1 MTAMEND
8 KKEKAIR
15 FSSGTVALA
24 VSGLLVKF
32 LGMVYK
38 IPLTNLLGDEGMGY
52 FNAAYTVYTLFFV
65 LATSGLPV
73 ALSLLVS
80 ESVAKGDEKH
90 AGKLYKTAARLFLT
104 VGFCGMLLMAIP
116 ARRFA
121 QLLGTPSAAAGVL
134 AVSPTLLFMTY
145 AGALRGYF
153 QGRRCMVPI
162 ALSQVLEA
170 GGKFLFGL
178 LFASWALVYYSR
190 SVVAA
195 YAIFGLT
202 LASFFATFSLY
213 LCKRHFDTDEGHLAL
228 CCGEITPCERKENV
242 IKLSKLAFPITI
254 SASVMTLASSVDLF
268 LVMRTLRKIGYSVS
282 EANAA
287 FGNYTALAVPLFNMP
302 TVLILP
308 IAYSVAPFVKGALT
322 RKDTVGAQK
331 AAARSLSLA
340 ALLAL
345 PASIGL
351 SLLANPI
358 LSLLFSSENS
368 VAMAT
373 PLLSVL
379 ALSVFPLALLTVTNS
394 LLQAYGKLW
403 FPILS
408 ILLGIVTKCAVSYF
422 GMLRFGMIATPV
434 GTFLCYALVAALN
447 LGYLAFSCRGLSL
460 GSLMTKPFLASIPM
474 AAVSLFCY
482 RFLSVWLPYQALITL
497 FSVFVGV
504 IVFVVTASLLKA
516 ITLDDALSL
525 GLSENLAKRLQKI
538 HILS

>member
-1 MTAMEND
+1 MRATELN
-8 KKEKAIR
+8 KREKALR

-65 LATSGLPV
+65 IATSGLPV

-80 ESVAKGDEKH
+80 ESVARGDERG
-90 AGKLYKTAARLFLT
+90 AGKIYKTAARLFLA
-104 VGFCGMLLMAIP
+104 VGFFGMLLMAFP
-116 ARRFA
+116 ARHFA
-121 QLLGTPSAAAGVL
+121 RLLGSSDAAAGIL

-153 QGRRCMVPI
+153 QGRRRMVPI
-162 ALSQVLEA
+162 ALSQILEA
-170 GGKFLFGL
+170 GGKFVFGL
-178 LFASWALVYYSR
+178 LFASWALGCYSR
-190 SVVAA
+190 SVVSA

-202 LASFFATFSLY
+202 LASFFATLSLY
-213 LCKRHFDTDEGHLAL
+213 LCKRRFDSDEGHLAA
-228 CCGEITPCERKENV
+228 CCGKLSYGERKTNRQ
-242 IKLSKLAFPITI
+242 KLVKLAFPITV
-254 SASVMTLASSVDLF
+254 SASAMTLASSLDLF
-268 LVMRTLRKIGYSVS
+268 LVMRTLRKIGYSVA

-322 RKDTVGAQK
+322 RNDWQSAKK
-331 AAARSLSLA
+331 ATSRALSLA

-345 PASIGL
+345 PAALGL
-351 SLLANPI
+351 SLLAEPI
-358 LSLLFSSENS
+358 LLLLFSNQES

-373 PLLSVL
+373 PLLAVL

-394 LLQAYGKLW
+394 LLQAYGRLW
-403 FPILS
+403 FPVFAIGAGVL
-408 ILLGIVTKCAVSYF
+408 TKCAISYF

-434 GTFLCYALVAALN
+434 GTFLCYTVIAALN
-447 LGYLAFSCRGLSL
+447 LGYLAVSCRGLSL
-460 GSLMTKPFLASIPM
+460 RSLLIKPFLASFPM
-474 AAVSLFCY
+474 AVCALFSY
-482 RFLSVWLPYQALITL
+482 RFLFGWLPYRVLATLIAIAL
-497 FSVFVGV
+497 GV
-504 IVFVVTASLLKA
+504 VAFALTASLLKA
-516 ITLDDALSL
+516 VTLEDAISL
-525 GLSENLAKRLQKI
+525 GLSEKLAKRLQKL

>member
-1 MTAMEND
+1 MTAIERD
-8 KKEKAIR
+8 KREKALR

-38 IPLTNLLGDEGMGY
+38 IPLTNILGDEGMGY

-65 LATSGLPV
+65 LSTSGLPV

-80 ESVAKGDEKH
+80 ESVAKGDEKN
-90 AGKLYKTAARLFLT
+90 AGKLYKSAARLFLM
-104 VGFCGMLLMAIP
+104 VGFFGMLLMALP

-121 QLLGTPSAAAGVL
+121 RLLGTPSAAAGIL

-153 QGRRCMVPI
+153 QGRRRMAPI
-162 ALSQVLEA
+162 ALSQILEA

-178 LFASWALVYYSR
+178 LFALMALTYNSR

-202 LASFFATFSLY
+202 VASFFATLSLY
-213 LCKRHFDTDEGHLAL
+213 LCKRHFDRDEGRLAL
-228 CCGEITPCERKENV
+228 CCGTVLPEERKGMLKK
-242 IKLSKLAFPITI
+242 IAKLAFPITV
-254 SASVMTLASSVDLF
+254 SASVMTLASSLDLF
-268 LVMRTLRKIGYSVS
+268 LVIRTLRKIGYSAA

-322 RKDTVGAQK
+322 RKDTLSAGQ
-331 AAARSLSLA
+331 AAARALSLS

-345 PASIGL
+345 PASFGL
-351 SLLANPI
+351 SLLSKPI
-358 LSLLFSSENS
+358 LSLLFSSADS

-403 FPILS
+403 FPIFA
-408 ILLGIVTKCAVSYF
+408 ILAGIVTKCAVSHF
-422 GMLRFGMIATPV
+422 GMLRYGMIATPV
-434 GTFLCYALVAALN
+434 GTFLCYTVVAALN
-447 LGYLAFSCRGLSL
+447 LGSRALAVKGFSL
-460 GSLMTKPFLASIPM
+460 GKLLIKPFAASVPM
-474 AAVSLFCY
+474 AVASLLSY
-482 RFLSVWLPYQALITL
+482 RALSSVLPYQAFATL
-497 FSVFVGV
+497 FAIFVGV
-504 IVFVVTASLLKA
+504 LVFVITVSLLKA
-516 ITLDDALSL
+516 VTLEDALSL
-525 GLSENLAKRLQKI
+525 GLSEGVARRLQKL

>member
-1 MTAMEND
+1 MTATD
-8 KKEKAIR
+8 FGKREKAVS

-38 IPLTNLLGDEGMGY
+38 IPLTNILGDEGMGY

-80 ESVAKGDEKH
+80 ESVAKGDEKG
-90 AGKLYKTAARLFLT
+90 AGKLYRTASHLFLM
-104 VGFCGMLLMAIP
+104 VGFCGMLLMALP
-116 ARRFA
+116 ARHFA
-121 QLLGTPSAAAGVL
+121 SLLGASESAAGIL

-145 AGALRGYF
+145 ASALRGYF
-153 QGRRCMVPI
+153 QGRRRMMPI

-178 LFASWALVYYSR
+178 LFASWALSYYHR

-202 LASFFATFSLY
+202 LASFFATLSLY
-213 LCKRHFDTDEGHLAL
+213 LCKRHFDADEGHLAL
-228 CCGEITPCERKENV
+228 CCGAVLPHEKKENRR
-242 IKLSKLAFPITI
+242 KLLKLAFPITV
-254 SASVMTLASSVDLF
+254 SASVMTLASSLDLF
-268 LVMRTLRKIGYSVS
+268 LVMRTLRKIGYTAA

-322 RKDTVGAQK
+322 RRDLSCAAK
-331 AAARSLSLA
+331 ATSRSLTLA

-345 PASIGL
+345 PASLGL

-358 LSLLFSSENS
+358 LSLLFSSDES
-368 VAMAT
+368 VKMAT
-373 PLLSVL
+373 PLLTVL

-394 LLQAYGKLW
+394 LLQAFGKLW
-403 FPILS
+403 FPIFAIGMG
-408 ILLGIVTKCAVSYF
+408 ILTKCAVSYL
-422 GMLRFGMIATPV
+422 GMLRYGMVATPV
-434 GTFLCYALVAALN
+434 GTFLCYTVVAALN
-447 LGYLAFSCRGLSL
+447 LAYLARCCVGFSLRAVLI
-460 GSLMTKPFLASIPM
+460 KPFLTSLPM
-474 AAVSLFCY
+474 AVASFFVYRWLAPWGALATMVAIAAGVAVFLLSVALFRAVS
-482 RFLSVWLPYQALITL
+482 IE
-497 FSVFVGV
+497 
-504 IVFVVTASLLKA
+504 
-516 ITLDDALSL
+516 DALSL
-525 GLSENLAKRLQKI
+525 GLSAGVAKRLKQW
-538 HILS
+538 HILSE

>member
-1 MTAMEND
+1 MTAIEKD
-8 KKEKAIR
+8 KREKALR

-80 ESVAKGDEKH
+80 ESVAKGDEKN
-90 AGKLYKTAARLFLT
+90 AGKLYKSAARLFLIL
-104 VGFCGMLLMAIP
+104 GFFGMLLMALP

-121 QLLGTPSAAAGVL
+121 HLLGTPSAAAGVL
-134 AVSPTLLFMTY
+134 AVSPALLFMTY

-153 QGRRCMVPI
+153 QGRRRMVPI
-162 ALSQVLEA
+162 ALSQILEA

-178 LFASWALVYYSR
+178 LFASWALSYYSR

-202 LASFFATFSLY
+202 LASFFATLSLY
-213 LCKRHFDTDEGHLAL
+213 LCKRNYDRDEGHLAL
-228 CCGEITPCERKENV
+228 CCGAVSRHERKENLRK
-242 IKLSKLAFPITI
+242 IGKLAFPITI
-254 SASVMTLASSVDLF
+254 SASVMTLASSLDLF
-268 LVMRTLRKIGYSVS
+268 LVIRTLRKIGYSVA

-322 RKDTVGAQK
+322 RKDPLCAGQ
-331 AAARSLSLA
+331 AATRALSLA

-345 PASIGL
+345 PASFGL
-351 SLLANPI
+351 SLLAKPI
-358 LSLLFSSENS
+358 LSLLFSNADS

-403 FPILS
+403 FPIFA
-408 ILLGIVTKCAVSYF
+408 ILAGIVTKCAVSYF
-422 GMLRFGMIATPV
+422 GMLRYGMIATPV
-434 GTFLCYALVAALN
+434 GTFLCYTVVASLN
-447 LGYLAFSCRGLSL
+447 LGYLALSVGGFSLKKL
-460 GSLMTKPFLASIPM
+460 LIKPFAASVPM
-474 AAVSLFCY
+474 AAASLLSY
-482 RFLSVWLPYQALITL
+482 RVLSSLVPYQAFATLIAIAVGVL
-497 FSVFVGV
+497 VFV
-504 IVFVVTASLLKA
+504 ITASVLKA
-516 ITLDDALSL
+516 VTLEDALSL
-525 GLSENLAKRLQKI
+525 GLSEGVAKKLQKL

>member
-1 MTAMEND
+1 
-8 KKEKAIR
+8 
-15 FSSGTVALA
+15 
-24 VSGLLVKF
+24 
-32 LGMVYK
+32 
-38 IPLTNLLGDEGMGY
+38 
-52 FNAAYTVYTLFFV
+52 
-65 LATSGLPV
+65 
-73 ALSLLVS
+73 
-80 ESVAKGDEKH
+80 
-90 AGKLYKTAARLFLT
+90 
-104 VGFCGMLLMAIP
+104 
-116 ARRFA
+116 
-121 QLLGTPSAAAGVL
+121 
-134 AVSPTLLFMTY
+134 
-145 AGALRGYF
+145 
-153 QGRRCMVPI
+153 MVPI

-351 SLLANPI
+351 SLLAR
-358 LSLLFSSENS
+358 SEEH
-368 VAMAT
+368 V
-373 PLLSVL
+373 
-379 ALSVFPLALLTVTNS
+379 
-394 LLQAYGKLW
+394 
-403 FPILS
+403 
-408 ILLGIVTKCAVSYF
+408 
-422 GMLRFGMIATPV
+422 
-434 GTFLCYALVAALN
+434 
-447 LGYLAFSCRGLSL
+447 
-460 GSLMTKPFLASIPM
+460 
-474 AAVSLFCY
+474 
-482 RFLSVWLPYQALITL
+482 
-497 FSVFVGV
+497 
-504 IVFVVTASLLKA
+504 
-516 ITLDDALSL
+516 
-525 GLSENLAKRLQKI
+525 
-538 HILS
+538 

>member
-1 MTAMEND
+1 MTAIEKD
-8 KKEKAIR
+8 KREKALR

-38 IPLTNLLGDEGMGY
+38 IPLTNILGDEGMGY

-80 ESVAKGDEKH
+80 ESVAKGDEKT
-90 AGKLYKTAARLFLT
+90 AGKLYKSAARLFLF
-104 VGFCGMLLMAIP
+104 VGFFGMLLMALP
-116 ARRFA
+116 ARHLA
-121 QLLGTPSAAAGVL
+121 GLLGTPSAAAGIL

-153 QGRRCMVPI
+153 QGRRRMMPI
-162 ALSQVLEA
+162 ALSQILEA

-178 LFASWALVYYSR
+178 LFALLALTYYSR

-202 LASFFATFSLY
+202 LASFFATLSLY
-213 LCKRHFDTDEGHLAL
+213 LCKRHYDRDEGHLAL
-228 CCGEITPCERKENV
+228 CCGSVLPDERKA
-242 IKLSKLAFPITI
+242 IFRKLARVAFPITI
-254 SASVMTLASSVDLF
+254 SASVMTLASSLDLF
-268 LVMRTLRKIGYSVS
+268 LVIRTLRKIGYSVA

-322 RKDTVGAQK
+322 RKDTLCAGQ
-331 AAARSLSLA
+331 AATRALSLS

-345 PASIGL
+345 PASFGL
-351 SLLANPI
+351 SLLSKPI
-358 LSLLFSSENS
+358 LSLLFSSTDS
-368 VAMAT
+368 VSMAT

-379 ALSVFPLALLTVTNS
+379 SLSVFPLALLTVTNS

-403 FPILS
+403 FPIFA
-408 ILLGIVTKCAVSYF
+408 ILAGIVTKCAVSYF
-422 GMLRFGMIATPV
+422 GMLRYGMIATPV
-434 GTFLCYALVAALN
+434 GTFLCYTVVAALN
-447 LGYLAFSCRGLSL
+447 LGYLALAVRGFSL
-460 GSLMTKPFLASIPM
+460 GKLLIKPFAASIPM
-474 AAVSLFCY
+474 AVVSLLSY
-482 RFLSVWLPYQALITL
+482 RVLSSLLPYQALATL
-497 FSVFVGV
+497 FAIFVGILVFVITV
-504 IVFVVTASLLKA
+504 ALLKA
-516 ITLDDALSL
+516 VTLEDALSL
-525 GLSENLAKRLQKI
+525 GLSEGVARRFQKL